1 MSRSNGSEGDRWRR
15 SRDDSASRAS
25 RPPEAWRSAHNLARR
40 ILRPI
45 ETFLHV
51 QAASGLLLLVAT
63 AVALFWANSAWRD
76 GYTRVWHAPVTLGVG
91 PFVHRASIHF
101 WINDGLMVIFFF
113 VVGLEI
119 RREMYEG
126 ELADLRRAA
135 LPVAAALGGM
145 IAPAATFF
153 ALNAGTPASRGW
165 GVPMATDIAFAV
177 GVLALLGRR
186 VPPAIRVLLLALAI
200 IDDIGAIV
208 VIALFYSS
216 ALAWSGLAIVAVGVL
231 AVLILQR
238 FGARNPALYVAPGLV
253 VWLGVLRA
261 GIHPTIA
268 GVILGLLTPARAW
281 FGPEG
286 FAEVMH
292 DVSARARD
300 HVREGAPAD
309 DLRPSLDQVGRARRE
324 ALSPVTRLQAVL
336 HPWVAFGIMPLFAL
350 ANAGVTLEGF
360 AFDETSFRLV
370 LGVVLGL
377 VVGKPLGIVLA
388 GVVAVRLGIATLP
401 RGVTLR
407 GLTLVGI
414 AAGIGFTMALFI
426 AELAFGEAPIL
437 AAARLGV
444 LVASGLA
451 ALIALALGAT
461 VLLRG
466 IDLATVA
473 PTAEEAEAEAER

>member
-1 MSRSNGSEGDRWRR
+1 M
-15 SRDDSASRAS
+15 
-25 RPPEAWRSAHNLARR
+25 
-40 ILRPI
+40 
-45 ETFLHV
+45 V
-51 QAASGLLLLVAT
+51 LLVAT
-63 AVALFWANSAWRD
+63 AIALWWANSAWRE
-76 GYTRVWHAPVTLGVG
+76 GYAHVWHAPVTLGVG
-91 PFVHRASIHF
+91 PLVHRASIHF

-119 RREMYEG
+119 RREIHEG

-145 IAPAATFF
+145 IVPAVTFT
-153 ALNAGTPASRGW
+153 AINAGTPASRGW

-177 GVLALLGRR
+177 GVLAILGRR
-186 VPPAIRVLLLALAI
+186 VPPALRVLLLALAI
-200 IDDIGAIV
+200 IDDIGAIL

-216 ALAWSGLAIVAVGVL
+216 ALSWTGIAIAAVGVL
-231 AVLILQR
+231 AVLGMQR
-238 FGARNPALYVAPGLV
+238 VGVRNPALYVLPGFV

-261 GIHPTIA
+261 GVHPTIA

-286 FAEVMH
+286 FAEVLR
-292 DVSARARD
+292 DVSARAED
-300 HVREGAPAD
+300 QAREGAPAD
-309 DLRPSLDQVGRARRE
+309 HLRPSLDEVAQARRE
-324 ALSPVTRLQAVL
+324 ALSPVTRLQALL

-360 AFDETSFRLV
+360 ANAAADETSVRLA

-377 VVGKPLGIVLA
+377 TLGKPLGIVL
-388 GVVAVRLGIATLP
+388 GGLVALRLRIATLP

-414 AAGIGFTMALFI
+414 VAGIGFTMALFI

-437 AAARLGV
+437 GVTKLAV

-451 ALIALALGAT
+451 AIAALVLGAT

-466 IDLATVA
+466 IDLTTVA
-473 PTAEEAEAEAER
+473 ATADEAEAEADR